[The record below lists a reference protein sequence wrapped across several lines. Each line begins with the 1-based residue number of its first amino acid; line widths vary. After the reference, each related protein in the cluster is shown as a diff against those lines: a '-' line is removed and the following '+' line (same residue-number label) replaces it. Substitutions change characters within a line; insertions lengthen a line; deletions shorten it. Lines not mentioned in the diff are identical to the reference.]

1 MKKQTLL
8 VFACAL
14 ASVFAFSQTPGAW
27 RNKVA
32 PDVLAAFD
40 QGHTAD
46 VIVVLNEQADVSA
59 ARQLHGK
66 AARSQFVFN
75 RLRETAERTQVN
87 ARRLLHNR
95 SARANSLYLVN
106 AIAIEQAD
114 AETVRLLAE
123 LPEIKHVS
131 LDPWVE
137 MPPPFVE
144 NTTAT
149 ERNTTE
155 WGIEKINAPAVWAL
169 GFTGQG
175 ITVGGADTGY
185 EWGHPVLQSHYR
197 GWNGANPAEHNYNW
211 HDAIHD
217 LSPLNGDTTNNPAN
231 NPCGL
236 NSTQPCDDLN
246 HGTHTMGT
254 MIGDDGQGNQTGV
267 APGAH
272 WVGCRNMERGWGKP
286 SSYVECFEWFLA
298 PTDLNG
304 QNPDPSKSPDVIN
317 NSWYCA
323 DIEGCT
329 DLTINELIRTAMINL
344 QASGVVVV
352 VSNGN
357 NGGVCATTDGPPA
370 YFAESFSV
378 GATRPNDTI
387 AGFSSRG
394 PVIIDGSLRNKPD
407 VSAPGV
413 GVRSSIRGGGYAYFS
428 GTSMAGPHV
437 VGLVAL
443 MLSANP
449 DLRGEVETVQNIVE
463 QTSVFLADTLDC
475 NPSSLGNARPNHAY
489 GWGRVDALAA
499 VNAALSVGTANPTA
513 EAPGVQVS
521 PNPATDETVFFLENF
536 KGNTTLEIFAA
547 NGQRVV
553 NEHFIPQNRELHQ
566 VSLRNVP
573 TGIYLYRIESESGTV
588 SGKLVKQF

>member
-1 MKKQTLL
+1 MKKHTLL
-8 VFACAL
+8 VLAFAFFG
-14 ASVFAFSQTPGAW
+14 VFAFAQSPAVW
-27 RNKVA
+27 RSKVA

-40 QGHTAD
+40 RGQTAD

-66 AARSQFVFN
+66 AARSNFVFN
-75 RLRETAERTQVN
+75 RLRETAERSQVN
-87 ARRLLHNR
+87 ARRILHERN
-95 SARANSLYLVN
+95 ARANSLYLVN
-106 AIAIEQAD
+106 AIAIENTD
-114 AETVRLLAE
+114 AATVRLLAE
-123 LPEIKHVS
+123 LTEIKRIS

-144 NTTAT
+144 NPTVE

-155 WGIEKINAPAVWAL
+155 WGVEKINAPAVWAM

-175 ITVGGADTGY
+175 VTVGGADTGY
-185 EWGHPVLQSHYR
+185 EWGHPVLQTHYR

-211 HDAIHD
+211 HDAIHE
-217 LSPLNGDTTNNPAN
+217 LSPLNGDTTSNPLN

-236 NSTQPCDDLN
+236 DTGAPCDDLN

-254 MIGDDGQGNQTGV
+254 MVGDDGAGNQTGV
-267 APGAH
+267 APGAK

-304 QNPDPSKSPDVIN
+304 LNPDPSKSPDVIN

-323 DIEGCT
+323 DVEGCT
-329 DLTINELIRTAMINL
+329 DLTINELIHTAMTNL

-357 NGGVCATTDGPPA
+357 NGGVCSTTDGPPA
-370 YFAESFSV
+370 YFQESFSV
-378 GATRPNDTI
+378 GATRSNDTI

-394 PVIIDGSLRNKPD
+394 PVTIDGSFRNKPD

-443 MLSANP
+443 IFSANP
-449 DLRGEVETVQNIVE
+449 DLRGEVETVQNIIE

-475 NPSSLGNARPNHAY
+475 SPGSLGNARPNHAY

-499 VNAALSVGTANPTA
+499 VNAALSVSTTLP
-513 EAPGVQVS
+513 EALAPSVKVS
-521 PNPATDETVFFLENF
+521 PNPAGDETVFFLENF
-536 KGNTTLEIFAA
+536 QGNTTLDIFAA

-553 NEHFIPQNRELHQ
+553 SQSFTPQNRELHQ
-566 VSLRNVP
+566 VPLRGVP
-573 TGIYLYRIESESGTV
+573 TGVYLYRIESESGTV
-588 SGKLVKQF
+588 SGRLVKQ